1 MATEHEEESL
11 FVISEAS
18 QPIAAQAALVVK
30 LVMSSRVEGCV
41 CVRVHVS
48 VCACVCVC
56 EWKWEVAYLLSSNT

>member
-30 LVMSSRVEGCV
+30 LVMSSRVEGYV
-41 CVRVHVS
+41 CVVVHFVS
-48 VCACVCVC
+48 LS
-56 EWKWEVAYLLSSNT
+56 LLLCCSLSTLSTIKECLCI